1 MVLILGKKIL
11 SVLLV
16 LALFAV
22 LGVQSWAAEEE
33 LSAQCAIVYEPRT
46 GTVLMEKAADERML
60 VASTTKIMTAMI
72 VLAHC
77 GLNEAVSVTPAHAA
91 VEGSSMYLKP
101 GGDYVVE
108 DLLYGLMLASGND
121 AAAALADHC
130 AGSMEDFAALM
141 NKKCEQLGLKNTHF
155 VNAHGLDAPGHY
167 SSARDL
173 AVITAAA
180 MENPDFCRIFA
191 ARSYPCGEETYYNH
205 NKLLTSCEGCVGG
218 KTGYTNA
225 AGRVLVSCAEREGM
239 RLICVTISDPN
250 DWEDHRML
258 YDRCFA
264 EYRYVPLPGSGWDRI
279 PVICGTKSHARLI
292 CDMSGLVLPGKG
304 EVQLS
309 VRLPRFIFAPALY
322 GAMVGS
328 VEVYSEGIEPQN
340 IPISLGET
348 VTMDSTQLFSSWELF
363 KRAWFMANRAGIYQL
378 ST

>member
-1 MVLILGKKIL
+1 MLILRKKIFAF
-11 SVLLV
+11 LLA
-16 LALFAV
+16 ALVFA
-22 LGVQSWAAEEE
+22 QPSWAVAAEEE
-33 LSAQCAIVYEPRT
+33 LSAKCAIVYEPRT
-46 GTVLMEKAADERML
+46 GTVLMEKDADERML

-72 VLAHC
+72 VLELC
-77 GLNEAVSVTPAHAA
+77 SLDEAVTVTPAHAA

-101 GGDYVVE
+101 GGDYEVE

-130 AGSMEDFAALM
+130 AGGMEAFAALM

-155 VNAHGLDAPGHY
+155 VNAHGLDAPDHY

-173 AVITAAA
+173 ARITAVA
-180 MENPDFCRIFA
+180 MENPAFCRIFA
-191 ARSYPCGEETYYNH
+191 ARSYPLGEETYYNH
-205 NKLLTSCEGCVGG
+205 NKLLTSCDGCIGG

-225 AGRVLVSCAEREGM
+225 AGRVLVSCVEREGM

-250 DWEDHRML
+250 DWENHRKL

-264 EYRYVPLPGSGWDRI
+264 EYRYVPLPGSGWDRVD
-279 PVICGTKSHARLI
+279 VICGTKSHARLV
-292 CDMSGLVLPGKG
+292 CDMQGLVLPNTG
-304 EVQLS
+304 EVHIS
-309 VRLPRFIFAPALY
+309 VQLPRFIFAPALY
-322 GAMVGS
+322 GATVGS
-328 VEVYSEGIEPQN
+328 VDVYTEGIEPQN

-348 VTMDSTQLFSSWELF
+348 VTMDSTQLFSKWELF